1 MDINI
6 LLLIAALII
15 GLIIGWLLARGQAS
29 GTISEL
35 ESRVRTAQTAAESAK
50 LDFTNLQSE
59 LAVKDSHINTL
70 NANIGILEEKLRL
83 AERGQ
88 EEFTVT
94 IARLQDELRT
104 ATTDR
109 PAFEAELRQCH
120 AELDELKAQLAKAL
134 AEADELRARI
144 AADETEREIAALR
157 AQFAAETTEEDVA
170 QLQATLTAPHEVETE
185 VIVDE
190 AEVQEE
196 LVAPAEPAATTEVA
210 PAADAA
216 TQLATAELEARAA
229 ALQNEVLSLRDGLAT
244 LAFAGAELVA
254 MYEKRT
260 KEYEDR
266 LARLQIPPVQITAE
280 TIEQQGVG
288 PVGAMGLVAG
298 GVALAEATQPGEPT
312 LELRSQLAAIRAE
325 LDAVVAGKAELETQL
340 HTRTTELEELQ
351 KKYDALRADLETET
365 ATKASLA
372 AQIDAESAELGD
384 LRVRLS
390 DVEAYVDSLLGPIEV
405 PEGEPAP
412 DLSAKLGLLKA
423 RFADLDQ
430 TRASLTAQIDA
441 ESAELGDLRVR
452 LSDVEADIDAW
463 LRTQLEVPEG
473 EIPTDLQGKLALFK
487 SSVYGLKQAKDGA
500 EARLQESEARLA
512 GLNEQLAKLQ
522 ADLDAATQAKAEL
535 GDLRVRLSDV
545 EADIDAWLR
554 TQLEVP
560 EGEIPADLKGKLA
573 LFKSSVYGLKQAKDG
588 AEARLQESEARLA
601 GLSDQLAKLQ
611 TDLDAAAQAKA
622 ELEAKLHEKDA
633 ELVKLNDQLAAVQ
646 GELDATNRSKAD
658 LVAQIDSLSTAK
670 ADLEARLR
678 DIENRMRQLEEEQ
691 QEGRRLPPG
700 TMAVAAGAV
709 TLGVAASG
717 AEREAQAD
725 LTTQLE
731 AKDAMIAELNARLEA
746 TKNFLEAREVEFG
759 ELQAKLEALTATN
772 NELAARLAEA
782 PAPETGDVGELA
794 ELRAQLAELQDR
806 LNAAIAER
814 DALKAASEARA
825 TATVAET
832 IPDERLTLVREHVKQ
847 TKEVAMRAAIEAGGE
862 VRTSE
867 CPQDLAMTKGI
878 GSVFEQRLYA
888 AGIGTFWELAN
899 LTDDDFKRILE
910 LDDRQLL
917 RVDFEAIRTDAR
929 RLAVETDSVGRVWQ
943 GAEPDDFEPLE
954 GIGSVYERRL
964 YEAGICTYEALANT
978 PIERLMEI
986 CPPTKLRK
994 PNYADWIAQARILA
1008 QKKQRGG

>member
-1 MDINI
+1 VDS
-6 LLLIAALII
+6 LLGPIEVPEGEPAPDLSAKLN
-15 GLIIGWLLARGQAS
+15 LLKARLADLDQTRAS
-29 GTISEL
+29 L
-35 ESRVRTAQTAAESAK
+35 TAQIDAESAELGNLRVRLSDVEAYVDSLLGPIEVPEGEPAPDLSAK
-50 LDFTNLQSE
+50 LNL
-59 LAVKDSHINTL
+59 LKA
-70 NANIGILEEKLRL
+70 RL
-83 AERGQ
+83 A
-88 EEFTVT
+88 
-94 IARLQDELRT
+94 D
-104 ATTDR
+104 
-109 PAFEAELRQCH
+109 
-120 AELDELKAQLAKAL
+120 LDQ
-134 AEADELRARI
+134 
-144 AADETEREIAALR
+144 
-157 AQFAAETTEEDVA
+157 
-170 QLQATLTAPHEVETE
+170 
-185 VIVDE
+185 
-190 AEVQEE
+190 
-196 LVAPAEPAATTEVA
+196 
-210 PAADAA
+210 
-216 TQLATAELEARAA
+216 
-229 ALQNEVLSLRDGLAT
+229 
-244 LAFAGAELVA
+244 
-254 MYEKRT
+254 
-260 KEYEDR
+260 
-266 LARLQIPPVQITAE
+266 
-280 TIEQQGVG
+280 
-288 PVGAMGLVAG
+288 
-298 GVALAEATQPGEPT
+298 
-312 LELRSQLAAIRAE
+312 
-325 LDAVVAGKAELETQL
+325 
-340 HTRTTELEELQ
+340 TR
-351 KKYDALRADLETET
+351 
-365 ATKASLA
+365 ASLA